1 MFKITNITMLGTDYT
16 VANSNGEI
24 IKTIQVI
31 THTDI
36 LNASLGKYEE
46 ALGSVQQYM
55 EKSIALLCGFND
67 IDPNPYKTLWYATP
81 DEEVV
86 LSEIIEYA
94 IKNGYDRIIL
104 EHLEEL
110 DE

>member
-1 MFKITNITMLGTDYT
+1 MYKITNVALLGTEYT
-16 VANSNGEI
+16 VTDPAGKI
-24 IKTIQVI
+24 IKTIKVI
-31 THTDI
+31 AHTDI
-36 LNASLGKYEE
+36 LTA
-46 ALGSVQQYM
+46 ALGAYDESKGPVAQYM
-55 EKSIALLCGFND
+55 EKSVALLTGFSD
-67 IDPNPYKTLWYATP
+67 TDTNPYKTMWYATP

-86 LSEIIEYA
+86 LSEIIEFA

>member
-1 MFKITNITMLGTDYT
+1 MYKITNVTLLGTEYT
-16 VANSNGEI
+16 VADPAGKI

-36 LNASLGKYEE
+36 LSA
-46 ALGSVQQYM
+46 ALGAYDESMGPVEQYM
-55 EKSIALLCGFND
+55 EKSIALLCGFEND
-67 IDPNPYKTLWYATP
+67 SNPYNTMWYATQ

-86 LSEIIEYA
+86 LSDIIEHA

-104 EHLEEL
+104 EHLDDF

>member
-1 MFKITNITMLGTDYT
+1 MFKITNITLLGTDYT
-16 VANSNGEI
+16 VANSDGKI

-36 LNASLGKYEE
+36 LNAALGKYEAE
-46 ALGSVQQYM
+46 LGSVQQYM
-55 EKSIALLCGFND
+55 EKSVGLLCGFD
-67 IDPNPYKTLWYATP
+67 DADSSPYKTFWYSTT

-104 EHLEEL
+104 EHLDEL

>member
-1 MFKITNITMLGTDYT
+1 M
-16 VANSNGEI
+16 
-24 IKTIQVI
+24 
-31 THTDI
+31 
-36 LNASLGKYEE
+36 
-46 ALGSVQQYM
+46 
-55 EKSIALLCGFND
+55 
-67 IDPNPYKTLWYATP
+67 WYATP

-104 EHLEEL
+104 EHLEET

>member
-1 MFKITNITMLGTDYT
+1 MYKITNITLLGTEYT
-16 VANSNGEI
+16 VADPEGKV

-36 LNASLGKYEE
+36 LNAALGKYDSSM
-46 ALGSVQQYM
+46 GPVDQYM
-55 EKSIALLCGFND
+55 EKSIGLLCGFSD
-67 IDPNPYKTLWYATP
+67 TDTDPYKTMWYATP

-94 IKNGYDRIIL
+94 IKNNYDRIIL

-110 DE
+110 NE